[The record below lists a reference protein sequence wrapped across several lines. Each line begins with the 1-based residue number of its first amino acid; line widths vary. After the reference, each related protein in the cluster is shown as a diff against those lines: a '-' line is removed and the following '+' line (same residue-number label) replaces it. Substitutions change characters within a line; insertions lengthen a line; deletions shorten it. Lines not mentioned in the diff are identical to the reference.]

1 MRSANDQMRLNL
13 SVGALSCRRPAYL
26 ERAVTSLRAHIERD
40 ERDASVSWFCLD
52 NTSSGKDREEIKG
65 LNWDLLV
72 LSKHNVGV
80 GPGLNSL
87 LSLVRS
93 GYVLLLP
100 DDWELGNAAGTQFL
114 RESAIILQTDPRLAQ
129 VRLDAAPPLDF
140 ADKLRCD
147 GPFIASGGKVNFF
160 VLNPSVPWGSFT
172 FTPSLC
178 RTEAFQD
185 VGPLSEDNP
194 LRRKWAEVSYSQRL
208 AGKYLAIKSPD
219 MLVFKHIG
227 ELTCPGWPI
236 YDSGAGNG
244 SVSARPMESD
254 SIRVAA
260 IIPTYGAFDY
270 ARKAISTFLE
280 RTKDGTA
287 ILVDDASP
295 GWNPDDWERWI
306 DKGMQGRIFVHH
318 FADRG
323 GLTRSWNWGLRK
335 AREFGAEYAVA
346 ANSDILFTS
355 GWFDGV
361 AARAE
366 CRLGPHWP
374 ADQRARAAEL
384 LYAGRRHALP
394 AVPECRRRRIS

>member
-1 MRSANDQMRLNL
+1 MRLNL

-129 VRLDAAPPLDF
+129 VRLDAAPPRDF

-147 GPFIASGGKVNFF
+147 GPFIASGGKVNF
-160 VLNPSVPWGSFT
+160 LSSTQCAMGSFT

-185 VGPLSEDNP
+185 VVPF
-194 LRRKWAEVSYSQRL
+194 RRQSIAPEV
-208 AGKYLAIKSPD
+208 GG
-219 MLVFKHIG
+219 G
-227 ELTCPGWPI
+227 ELTPALGRKTTCERRRPSRPWSPSARYEWRTNTERAEPFG
-236 YDSGAGNG
+236 
-244 SVSARPMESD
+244 SARP
-254 SIRVAA
+254 
-260 IIPTYGAFDY
+260 
-270 ARKAISTFLE
+270 FLP
-280 RTKDGTA
+280 
-287 ILVDDASP
+287 LLLFLSAS
-295 GWNPDDWERWI
+295 
-306 DKGMQGRIFVHH
+306 
-318 FADRG
+318 ARG
-323 GLTRSWNWGLRK
+323 G
-335 AREFGAEYAVA
+335 
-346 ANSDILFTS
+346 
-355 GWFDGV
+355 
-361 AARAE
+361 
-366 CRLGPHWP
+366 
-374 ADQRARAAEL
+374 
-384 LYAGRRHALP
+384 GRRSCFLP
-394 AVPECRRRRIS
+394 EQPLPGRLDPS

>member
-1 MRSANDQMRLNL
+1 MRLNL

-178 RTEAFQD
+178 RTEAFQRRRSPFRRQSIAPE
-185 VGPLSEDNP
+185 VG
-194 LRRKWAEVSYSQRL
+194 
-208 AGKYLAIKSPD
+208 G
-219 MLVFKHIG
+219 G
-227 ELTCPGWPI
+227 ELLAALGRKV
-236 YDSGAGNG
+236 SG
-244 SVSARPMESD
+244 
-254 SIRVAA
+254 
-260 IIPTYGAFDY
+260 
-270 ARKAISTFLE
+270 
-280 RTKDGTA
+280 
-287 ILVDDASP
+287 
-295 GWNPDDWERWI
+295 
-306 DKGMQGRIFVHH
+306 
-318 FADRG
+318 
-323 GLTRSWNWGLRK
+323 
-335 AREFGAEYAVA
+335 
-346 ANSDILFTS
+346 
-355 GWFDGV
+355 
-361 AARAE
+361 
-366 CRLGPHWP
+366 
-374 ADQRARAAEL
+374 DQVP
-384 LYAGRRHALP
+384 RHARLQ
-394 AVPECRRRRIS
+394 AHRRADLSGLADL